1 MNKTRKAIKLQ
12 IAINRE
18 VSNLIEAIS
27 KGDYEV
33 TSSIVSKFNS
43 KLERLTN
50 LAK

>member
-12 IAINRE
+12 IEINRE
-18 VSNLIEAIS
+18 VSNLL
-27 KGDYEV
+27 EV
-33 TSSIVSKFNS
+33 ILKDDFESASEIITRFNS